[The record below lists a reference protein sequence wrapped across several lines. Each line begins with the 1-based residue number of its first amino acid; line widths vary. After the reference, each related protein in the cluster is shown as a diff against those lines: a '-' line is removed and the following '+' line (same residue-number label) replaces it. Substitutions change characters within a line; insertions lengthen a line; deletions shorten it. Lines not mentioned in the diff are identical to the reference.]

1 MEKEVYFSYR
11 KGDDVKK
18 VSPDSKLIPLLEAD
32 GWEAEV
38 YDQPQAPK
46 VRKKKEDMAE
56 KLESEE

>member
-32 GWEAEV
+32 GWKAEV
-38 YDQPQAPK
+38 HDQPQAPK
-46 VRKKKEDMAE
+46 GRQKKKELNTE
-56 KLESEE
+56 FEGEE